1 MAMGLKKNY
10 NIFWTSNWW
19 GTAML
24 YLVHHET
31 ELAHYSQVPPRSC
44 LIPKSNP
51 LPVPISVPNF
61 QIAAFQSFPPEAC
74 LMSAVVVHW
83 MSKEWHPANNPR
95 ETQWTYNGYPT
106 NTHKDNPSDNPVE
119 IQWTSNEQS
128 ASNQSGGQSGEHL
141 ADILWIFGGHCWT
154 YGGHLASFWQIQGF
168 GIWKQVGNGTGFGTG
183 TGTGRDLGM
192 MIRYGLS
199 VYLLKFTF

>member
-1 MAMGLKKNY
+1 MRDSDVISCAPR
-10 NIFWTSNWW
+10 NWA
-19 GTAML
+19 GPLFPSPAPFL
-24 YLVHHET
+24 SH
-31 ELAHYSQVPPRSC
+31 SQIQSPSC
-44 LIPKSNP
+44 
-51 LPVPISVPNF
+51 PNF
-61 QIAAFQSFPPEAC
+61 CSQLPNRCVSVVSARSC

-95 ETQWTYNGYPT
+95 KAQWTYNGYPT